1 MSPPSGGNIAEATV
15 GEGAGHGRVIVG
27 ALRRLGGHLPR
38 RDGEDRSSNQVGRS
52 RIWMSCRLSRKV
64 SKASSFDWSDVTHG
78 FPFGP
83 RHCCR

>member
-1 MSPPSGGNIAEATV
+1 MAASSWEPFGASGATFP
-15 GEGAGHGRVIVG
+15 
-27 ALRRLGGHLPR
+27 GGMVR
-38 RDGEDRSSNQVGRS
+38 DRSSNHVGRS

-64 SKASSFDWSDVTHG
+64 SKASSFDWRLVTHG